1 MEATQETPADVPTE
15 AEVKVGRQE
24 TRPEADEEPR
34 SSGEASVHLPDSSEG
49 AEELPRDRGGIR
61 GDLMER
67 ERERWRTSESN
78 QSNHLSADLRSK
90 LALLSWFCAFN
101 EPGIAEML
109 LHRLYCKHLTPEAHP
124 PALCLPSSPHQ
135 RARRP
140 VRGRHQRHLHRPEV
154 AST

>member
-15 AEVKVGRQE
+15 AEVEVGRQE
-24 TRPEADEEPR
+24 TRPEVDEEPR
-34 SSGEASVHLPDSSEG
+34 SSSEASVHSPDSSEG
-49 AEELPRDRGGIR
+49 AEELSQGQRRHPWRPDG
-61 GDLMER
+61 E
-67 ERERWRTSESN
+67 EKRWRTSESN

-90 LALLSWFCAFN
+90 LALLSWFWAFN